1 MPTVRARGAAPRG
14 LGGAG
19 RPAPRGPSSGAGSC
33 PEGPVSSEPRGQ
45 LGALRGP
52 LGWHGGARCQGLCG
66 HHSRHLVVR
75 RGCTGSGHR
84 VCTPPSSH
92 EDGTRGGAKAEQ
104 RLRHGQL
111 SEGVTGP
118 AWLRGQLCGAGCV
131 FISMAS
137 TLRKVGPCRGGEG
150 GRAAAGAPAQ
160 RLPHSGPASLL
171 QRDVTAVEDT
181 QIRRVG
187 PADPVEQ
194 SAPQGRGGLCPQLGL
209 PCRVERPRGG
219 GKGGAGF
226 PGGAGAPQAKE

>member
-1 MPTVRARGAAPRG
+1 MNRGASWEPS
-14 LGGAG
+14 GGRWAG
-19 RPAPRGPSSGAGSC
+19 TGVHGARDCAATIPATSWFDVAAPAPGIASARPPAATRTGP
-33 PEGPVSSEPRGQ
+33 
-45 LGALRGP
+45 
-52 LGWHGGARCQGLCG
+52 GG
-66 HHSRHLVVR
+66 
-75 RGCTGSGHR
+75 
-84 VCTPPSSH
+84 
-92 EDGTRGGAKAEQ
+92 GGAKAEQ